1 MEERFK
7 NNTVHSV
14 MCPYPAGPF
23 LVTYKLSSLSPK
35 THSWAFC
42 MAGLFFSIIVCYT
55 CNTPVLKLYCI
66 PRRGKAKVYNCK
78 TTTATQVI
86 PQKPSTRPLLLPS
99 VGLRRSSVWPCVFSV
114 SFYHLTCHL
123 YPTSAFSNTRAK
135 NTLFGVHCIFLLLLS
150 HSVMSD
156 SATPRT
162 AVRQASLSFTVSQS
176 LLKVM
181 FTESVMP
188 SNHLILCHP
197 LPLLP

>member
-1 MEERFK
+1 MEVGREMEERFK

-42 MAGLFFSIIVCYT
+42 MAGIFFSIIVCYT

-86 PQKPSTRPLLLPS
+86 P
-99 VGLRRSSVWPCVFSV
+99 
-114 SFYHLTCHL
+114 
-123 YPTSAFSNTRAK
+123 
-135 NTLFGVHCIFLLLLS
+135 
-150 HSVMSD
+150 
-156 SATPRT
+156 
-162 AVRQASLSFTVSQS
+162 
-176 LLKVM
+176 
-181 FTESVMP
+181 
-188 SNHLILCHP
+188 
-197 LPLLP
+197 